1 MRSALAAAFS
11 TTVLLAA
18 VTASAQLKKNA
29 DDGILAR
36 LSYGNTMMEY
46 SGAAQPR
53 RVCFAVYD
61 SGLYRLWR
69 PDATNLGPHD
79 PDPAHVI
86 FQGSLTTEQMRQLG
100 AMLKNLNLNS
110 QGDGFIQ
117 QGAES
122 FLAELVDAGR
132 DERFNWVNPDHRR
145 PFPPAITR
153 IVAWMRDFRP
163 HNAAKVTLRDLSDI
177 SVCPSANEN
186 PLPLRANAP

>member
-18 VTASAQLKKNA
+18 VTASAQVKRNA

-36 LSYGNTMMEY
+36 LSYSNTMMEY
-46 SGAAQPR
+46 SGAAQVR

-61 SGLYRLWR
+61 SGFYRLWR
-69 PDATNLGPHD
+69 PDATNLGLD
-79 PDPAHVI
+79 VPDPVHVI
-86 FQGSLTTEQMRQLG
+86 FQGALTKEQIRQLG

-110 QGDGFIQ
+110 HGDGFIQ

-122 FLAELVDAGR
+122 FLAELVNAGR
-132 DERFNWVNPDHRR
+132 PERFNWVNPDHRR

-153 IVAWMRDFRP
+153 VVDWMQDFQP
-163 HNAAKVTLRDLSDI
+163 YDAVKVTLRDLSEI

-186 PLPLRANAP
+186 PLPLTASVP

>member
-1 MRSALAAAFS
+1 MRSALAAFS

-18 VTASAQLKKNA
+18 VVASAQVKKNA
-29 DDGILAR
+29 EDGILAR
-36 LSYGNTMMEY
+36 LSYSNTMMEY

-69 PDATNLGPHD
+69 PDATNLGLDD
-79 PDPAHVI
+79 PDPVHVI
-86 FQGSLTTEQMRQLG
+86 FQGALTKEQMRQLG

-110 QGDGFIQ
+110 DGDGFIQ

-122 FLAELVDAGR
+122 FLAELVNAGR
-132 DERFNWVNPDHRR
+132 TERFTWVNPDHRR

-153 IVAWMRDFRP
+153 IVDWMQDFRP

-186 PLPLRANAP
+186 PLPLRASVP

>member
-18 VTASAQLKKNA
+18 VAASAQVKKNA
-29 DDGILAR
+29 DDGIRAR
-36 LSYGNTMMEY
+36 LSYSNTMMEY

-69 PDATNLGPHD
+69 PDATNLGLDD
-79 PDPAHVI
+79 PDPVHVI
-86 FQGSLTTEQMRQLG
+86 FQGALTKEQMRQLG

-110 QGDGFIQ
+110 DGDGFIQ

-122 FLAELVDAGR
+122 FLAELVNAGR
-132 DERFNWVNPDHRR
+132 TERFTWVNPDHRR
-145 PFPPAITR
+145 PFPPAIAR
-153 IVAWMRDFRP
+153 IVDWMQDFRP

-186 PLPLRANAP
+186 PLPLRASVP